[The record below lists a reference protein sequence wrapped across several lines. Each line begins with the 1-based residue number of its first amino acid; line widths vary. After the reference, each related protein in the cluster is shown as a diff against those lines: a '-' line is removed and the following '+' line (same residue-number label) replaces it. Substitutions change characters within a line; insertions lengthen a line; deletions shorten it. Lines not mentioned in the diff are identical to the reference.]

1 MEAQNEKAF
10 ESEFEIK
17 IDIGMNGRELK
28 SVLQKLSI
36 SIWNRLCRENQSPTL
51 QLQHPQDGFSR
62 PNYQSDQ
69 MNQHRLMM
77 RKVTQRLF
85 VLIGIKIFRVDINP
99 TQN

>member
-36 SIWNRLCRENQSPTL
+36 SIWNRICRENQNPTL
-51 QLQHPQDGFSR
+51 Q
-62 PNYQSDQ
+62 
-69 MNQHRLMM
+69 
-77 RKVTQRLF
+77 
-85 VLIGIKIFRVDINP
+85 I
-99 TQN
+99 